1 MTTRVS
7 GLDSVQEGFV
17 SHLNNGHWPTIR
29 ARGRGM
35 GPGGKGCWDRSFM
48 NMEEGDPASWR
59 RAVPSYRQMSLAE
72 IHFDTH
78 GDTRH
83 TKEKGKNNWSP
94 TLQNSWS

>member
-1 MTTRVS
+1 
-7 GLDSVQEGFV
+7 
-17 SHLNNGHWPTIR
+17 
-29 ARGRGM
+29 
-35 GPGGKGCWDRSFM
+35 M

-94 TLQNSWS
+94 TLQNLWS